1 MMKPSH
7 PGMVW
12 IIKKKKGTKPMKK
25 KVIMALLL
33 GLCVTATGYTGAYA
47 SETGTETVAETET
60 AAAEETTEAD
70 TEASSEAE
78 SAAETEALG
87 DEPDYKALDYVTLG
101 QYKGLEVTVSSL
113 DVTEEDIQQQYYDD
127 CSSHDKLLEVTEG
140 EVAEGDVVNIDYVG
154 SIDGVEFDGGTDK
167 GVDLT
172 IGSGT
177 FIPGFEDGLIG
188 AAIGKEVNINVTFP
202 ESYQNTDVAGKD
214 AVFAVTV
221 NFVKKAPE
229 MTDDIVA
236 EISDYKTVDEY
247 RQGIEAQLKA
257 DKETQQN
264 SDKING
270 ILNQIYSTSTIN
282 GYPEDVVNYRVA
294 QMKNKYIQ
302 IAEQADMTLA
312 DFLSNQLQMTE
323 EQFDEQCPAVIKQ
336 SMIQELLLKA
346 VAESENM
353 EISDEEYEAGIEKY
367 VESTGAESKET
378 LLANYTEAEIRR
390 SLIMDKALDF
400 LKENTTVK
408 VEGEEASEVE
418 SASGS
423 EAAPETETT
432 AETEAASGTE
442 TTAETVTET
451 ETETAAETE
460 SDTAAE

>member
-1 MMKPSH
+1 
-7 PGMVW
+7 
-12 IIKKKKGTKPMKK
+12 MKK

-47 SETGTETVAETET
+47 SETETETVAETET
-60 AAAEETTEAD
+60 AAEEDTAEAASET
-70 TEASSEAE
+70 SSEAASE
-78 SAAETEALG
+78 TAETEELG
-87 DEPDYKALDYVTLG
+87 EEPEYKALDYVTLG
-101 QYKGLEVTVSSL
+101 QYKALEVTVCSL
-113 DVTEEDIQQQYYDD
+113 DVTEDEIQQQFYDD
-127 CSSHDKLLEVTEG
+127 CSSHDKLLQVTEG

-188 AAIGKEVNINVTFP
+188 AAIGKEINVNVTFP
-202 ESYQNTDVAGKD
+202 ENYRNTDVAGKD

-247 RQGIEAQLKA
+247 RKGVEEQLKT
-257 DKETQQN
+257 DKEAQQN

-270 ILNQIYSTSTIN
+270 ILNQIYSASTIN
-282 GYPEDVVNYRVA
+282 GYPEEVVNYRTA
-294 QMKNKYIQ
+294 QMKAYYTQ
-302 IAEQADMTLA
+302 IAEQSDMTLA

-323 EQFDEQCPAVIKQ
+323 EQFDQQCPAVIKQ

-367 VESTGAESKET
+367 VKSTGAESKET
-378 LLANYTEAEIRR
+378 LLSQYTEAEIRR

-400 LKENTTVK
+400 LKENATVK
-408 VEGEEASEVE
+408 VEGEDESET
-418 SASGS
+418 SS
-423 EAAPETETT
+423 
-432 AETEAASGTE
+432 ETEAASEAETE
-442 TTAETVTET
+442 AVSETAAETVAET
-451 ETETAAETE
+451 ETETAAE
-460 SDTAAE
+460 

>member
-1 MMKPSH
+1 
-7 PGMVW
+7 
-12 IIKKKKGTKPMKK
+12 MKK

-47 SETGTETVAETET
+47 SETETETVAETET
-60 AAAEETTEAD
+60 AAEEDTAEAASET
-70 TEASSEAE
+70 SSEAASE
-78 SAAETEALG
+78 TAETEELG
-87 DEPDYKALDYVTLG
+87 EEPEYKALDYVTLG
-101 QYKGLEVTVSSL
+101 QYKALEVTVCSL
-113 DVTEEDIQQQYYDD
+113 DVTEDEIQQQFYDD
-127 CSSHDKLLEVTEG
+127 CSSHDKLLQVTEG

-188 AAIGKEVNINVTFP
+188 AAIGKEINVNVTFP
-202 ESYQNTDVAGKD
+202 ENYGKTDVAGKD

-236 EISDYKTVDEY
+236 EISDHKTVDEY
-247 RQGIEAQLKA
+247 RKGVEEQLKA
-257 DKETQQN
+257 DKEAQQN

-270 ILNQIYSTSTIN
+270 ILNQIYSASTIN
-282 GYPEDVVNYRVA
+282 GYPEEVVNYRTA
-294 QMKNKYIQ
+294 QMKAYYTQ
-302 IAEQADMTLA
+302 VAEQSDMTLA

-323 EQFDEQCPAVIKQ
+323 EQFDQQCPAVIKQ

-367 VESTGAESKET
+367 IKSTGAESKET
-378 LLANYTEAEIRR
+378 LLSQYTEAEIRR

-408 VEGEEASEVE
+408 VEGEDESET
-418 SASGS
+418 SS
-423 EAAPETETT
+423 
-432 AETEAASGTE
+432 ETEAASEAESTSETEAASEAESTSETE
-442 TTAETVTET
+442 TVSEAETEVASET
-451 ETETAAETE
+451 AAETETAAE
-460 SDTAAE
+460 

>member
-1 MMKPSH
+1 
-7 PGMVW
+7 
-12 IIKKKKGTKPMKK
+12 
-25 KVIMALLL
+25 MALLL

-47 SETGTETVAETET
+47 SETETETVAETET
-60 AAAEETTEAD
+60 AAEEDTAEAASET
-70 TEASSEAE
+70 SSEAASE
-78 SAAETEALG
+78 TAETEELG
-87 DEPDYKALDYVTLG
+87 EEPEYKALDYVTLG
-101 QYKGLEVTVSSL
+101 QYKALEVTVGSL
-113 DVTEEDIQQQYYDD
+113 DVTEDEIQQQFYDD
-127 CSSHDKLLEVTEG
+127 CSSHDKLLQVTEG

-172 IGSGT
+172 IGSVI

-188 AAIGKEVNINVTFP
+188 AAIGKEINVNVTFP
-202 ESYQNTDVAGKD
+202 EDYGNTDVAGKD

-236 EISDYKTVDEY
+236 EISDHKTVDEY
-247 RQGIEAQLKA
+247 RKGVEEQLKA
-257 DKETQQN
+257 DKEAQQN

-270 ILNQIYSTSTIN
+270 ILNQIYSASTIN
-282 GYPEDVVNYRVA
+282 GYPEEVVNYRTA
-294 QMKNKYIQ
+294 QMKAYYTQ
-302 IAEQADMTLA
+302 IAEQSDMTLA

-323 EQFDEQCPAVIKQ
+323 EQFDQQCPAVIKQ

-367 VESTGAESKET
+367 VKSTGAESKET
-378 LLANYTEAEIRR
+378 LLSQYTEAEIRR

-408 VEGEEASEVE
+408 VEGEDESET
-418 SASGS
+418 SS
-423 EAAPETETT
+423 
-432 AETEAASGTE
+432 ETEAASEAESISETE
-442 TTAETVTET
+442 TVSEAETEVASETAAET
-451 ETETAAETE
+451 ETETAAE
-460 SDTAAE
+460 

>member
-1 MMKPSH
+1 
-7 PGMVW
+7 
-12 IIKKKKGTKPMKK
+12 MKK

-47 SETGTETVAETET
+47 SETETETVAETET
-60 AAAEETTEAD
+60 AAEEDTAEAASET
-70 TEASSEAE
+70 SSEAASE
-78 SAAETEALG
+78 TAETEELG
-87 DEPDYKALDYVTLG
+87 EEPEYKALDYVTLG
-101 QYKGLEVTVSSL
+101 QYKALEVTVCSL
-113 DVTEEDIQQQYYDD
+113 DVTEDEIQQQFYDD
-127 CSSHDKLLEVTEG
+127 CSSHDKLLQVTEG

-188 AAIGKEVNINVTFP
+188 AAIGKEINVNVTFP
-202 ESYQNTDVAGKD
+202 ENYGNTDVAGKD

-236 EISDYKTVDEY
+236 EISDHKTVDEY
-247 RQGIEAQLKA
+247 RKGVEEQLKA
-257 DKETQQN
+257 DKEAQQN

-270 ILNQIYSTSTIN
+270 ILNQIYSASTIN
-282 GYPEDVVNYRVA
+282 GYPEEVVNYRTA
-294 QMKNKYIQ
+294 QMKAYYTQ
-302 IAEQADMTLA
+302 IAEQSDMTLA

-323 EQFDEQCPAVIKQ
+323 EQFDQQCPAVIKQ

-367 VESTGAESKET
+367 VKSTGAESKET
-378 LLANYTEAEIRR
+378 LLSQYTEAEIRR

-408 VEGEEASEVE
+408 VEGEDER
-418 SASGS
+418 
-423 EAAPETETT
+423 ETSS
-432 AETEAASGTE
+432 ETEAASEAESTSETE
-442 TTAETVTET
+442 TVSEAETEVASET
-451 ETETAAETE
+451 AAETETAAE
-460 SDTAAE
+460 

>member
-1 MMKPSH
+1 
-7 PGMVW
+7 
-12 IIKKKKGTKPMKK
+12 MKK

-47 SETGTETVAETET
+47 SETETETVAETET
-60 AAAEETTEAD
+60 AAEEDTAEAASET
-70 TEASSEAE
+70 SSEAASE
-78 SAAETEALG
+78 TAETEELG
-87 DEPDYKALDYVTLG
+87 EEPEYKALDYVTLG
-101 QYKGLEVTVSSL
+101 QYKALEVTVCSL
-113 DVTEEDIQQQYYDD
+113 DVTEDEIQQQFYDD
-127 CSSHDKLLEVTEG
+127 CSSHDKLLQVTEG

-188 AAIGKEVNINVTFP
+188 AAIGKEINVNVTFP
-202 ESYQNTDVAGKD
+202 ENYGKTDVAGKD

-221 NFVKKAPE
+221 NFVIKAPE

-236 EISDYKTVDEY
+236 EISDHKTVDEY
-247 RQGIEAQLKA
+247 RKGVEEQLKA
-257 DKETQQN
+257 DKEAQQN

-270 ILNQIYSTSTIN
+270 ILNQIYSASTIN
-282 GYPEDVVNYRVA
+282 GYPEEVVNYRTA
-294 QMKNKYIQ
+294 QMKAYYTQ
-302 IAEQADMTLA
+302 IAEQSDMTLA

-323 EQFDEQCPAVIKQ
+323 EQFDQQCPAVIKQ

-367 VESTGAESKET
+367 IKSTGAESKET
-378 LLANYTEAEIRR
+378 LLSQYTEAEIRR

-408 VEGEEASEVE
+408 VEGEDESET
-418 SASGS
+418 SS
-423 EAAPETETT
+423 
-432 AETEAASGTE
+432 ETEAASEAESTSETEVASEAESTSETE
-442 TTAETVTET
+442 TVSEAETEVASET
-451 ETETAAETE
+451 AAETETAAE
-460 SDTAAE
+460 

>member
-1 MMKPSH
+1 
-7 PGMVW
+7 
-12 IIKKKKGTKPMKK
+12 MKK

-47 SETGTETVAETET
+47 SETETETVAETET
-60 AAAEETTEAD
+60 AAEEDTAEAASET
-70 TEASSEAE
+70 SSEAASE
-78 SAAETEALG
+78 TAETEELG
-87 DEPDYKALDYVTLG
+87 EEPEYKALDYVTLG
-101 QYKGLEVTVSSL
+101 QYKALEVTVGSL
-113 DVTEEDIQQQYYDD
+113 DVTEDEIQQQFYDD
-127 CSSHDKLLEVTEG
+127 CSSHDKLLQVTEG

-188 AAIGKEVNINVTFP
+188 AAIGKEINVNVTFP
-202 ESYQNTDVAGKD
+202 ENYGNTDVAGKD

-236 EISDYKTVDEY
+236 EISDHKTVDEY
-247 RQGIEAQLKA
+247 RKGVEEQLKA
-257 DKETQQN
+257 DKEAQQN

-270 ILNQIYSTSTIN
+270 ILNQIYSASTIN
-282 GYPEDVVNYRVA
+282 GYPEEVVNYRTA
-294 QMKNKYIQ
+294 QMKAYYTQ
-302 IAEQADMTLA
+302 IAEQSDMTLA

-323 EQFDEQCPAVIKQ
+323 EQFDQQCPAVIKQ

-367 VESTGAESKET
+367 VKSTGAESKET
-378 LLANYTEAEIRR
+378 LLAQYTEAEIRR

-408 VEGEEASEVE
+408 VEGEDESET
-418 SASGS
+418 SS
-423 EAAPETETT
+423 
-432 AETEAASGTE
+432 ETEAASEAESTSETETVSETETEVASE
-442 TTAETVTET
+442 TTAET
-451 ETETAAETE
+451 ETETAAE
-460 SDTAAE
+460 

>member
-1 MMKPSH
+1 
-7 PGMVW
+7 
-12 IIKKKKGTKPMKK
+12 MKK

-47 SETGTETVAETET
+47 SETETATVAETET
-60 AAAEETTEAD
+60 AAEEDTAEAASET
-70 TEASSEAE
+70 SSEAASE
-78 SAAETEALG
+78 TAETEELG
-87 DEPDYKALDYVTLG
+87 EEPEYKALDYVTLG
-101 QYKGLEVTVSSL
+101 QYKALEVTVCSL
-113 DVTEEDIQQQYYDD
+113 DVTEDEIQQQFYDD
-127 CSSHDKLLEVTEG
+127 CSSHDKLLQVTEG

-188 AAIGKEVNINVTFP
+188 AAIGKEINVNVTFP
-202 ESYQNTDVAGKD
+202 ENYGNTDVAGKD

-236 EISDYKTVDEY
+236 EISDHKTVDEY
-247 RQGIEAQLKA
+247 RKGVEEQLKA
-257 DKETQQN
+257 DKEAQQN

-270 ILNQIYSTSTIN
+270 ILNQIYSASTIN
-282 GYPEDVVNYRVA
+282 GYPEEVVNYRTA
-294 QMKNKYIQ
+294 QMKAYYTQ
-302 IAEQADMTLA
+302 IAEQSDMTLA

-323 EQFDEQCPAVIKQ
+323 EQFDQQCPAVIKQ

-367 VESTGAESKET
+367 VKSTGAESKET
-378 LLANYTEAEIRR
+378 LLSQYTEAEIRR

-408 VEGEEASEVE
+408 VEGEDESET
-418 SASGS
+418 SS
-423 EAAPETETT
+423 
-432 AETEAASGTE
+432 ETEAASEAESTSETE
-442 TTAETVTET
+442 TVSEAETEVASET
-451 ETETAAETE
+451 AAETETAAE
-460 SDTAAE
+460 

>member
-1 MMKPSH
+1 
-7 PGMVW
+7 
-12 IIKKKKGTKPMKK
+12 MKK

-47 SETGTETVAETET
+47 SETETETVAETET
-60 AAAEETTEAD
+60 AAEEDTAEAASET
-70 TEASSEAE
+70 SSEAASE
-78 SAAETEALG
+78 TAETEELG
-87 DEPDYKALDYVTLG
+87 EEPEYKALDYVTLG
-101 QYKGLEVTVSSL
+101 QYKALEVTVCSL
-113 DVTEEDIQQQYYDD
+113 DVTEDEIQQQFYDD
-127 CSSHDKLLEVTEG
+127 CSSHDKLLQVTEG

-188 AAIGKEVNINVTFP
+188 AAIGKEINVNVTFP
-202 ESYQNTDVAGKD
+202 ENYGNTDVAGKD

-236 EISDYKTVDEY
+236 EISDHKTVDEY
-247 RQGIEAQLKA
+247 RKGVEEQLKA
-257 DKETQQN
+257 DKEAQQN

-270 ILNQIYSTSTIN
+270 ILNQIYSASTIN
-282 GYPEDVVNYRVA
+282 GYPEEVVNYRTA
-294 QMKNKYIQ
+294 QMKAYYTQ
-302 IAEQADMTLA
+302 IAEQSDMTLA

-323 EQFDEQCPAVIKQ
+323 EQFDQQCPAVIKQ

-367 VESTGAESKET
+367 VKSTGAESKET
-378 LLANYTEAEIRR
+378 LLSQYTEAEIRR

-408 VEGEEASEVE
+408 VEGEDESET
-418 SASGS
+418 SS
-423 EAAPETETT
+423 
-432 AETEAASGTE
+432 ETEAASEAESTSETE
-442 TTAETVTET
+442 TVSEAETEVASETAAET
-451 ETETAAETE
+451 ETETAAE
-460 SDTAAE
+460 

>member
-1 MMKPSH
+1 
-7 PGMVW
+7 
-12 IIKKKKGTKPMKK
+12 MKK

-47 SETGTETVAETET
+47 SETETETVAETET
-60 AAAEETTEAD
+60 AAEEDTAEAASET
-70 TEASSEAE
+70 SSEAATE
-78 SAAETEALG
+78 TAETEELG
-87 DEPDYKALDYVTLG
+87 EEPEYKALDYVTLG
-101 QYKGLEVTVSSL
+101 QYKALEVTVCSL
-113 DVTEEDIQQQYYDD
+113 DVTEDEIQQQFYDD
-127 CSSHDKLLEVTEG
+127 CSSHDKLLQVTEG

-188 AAIGKEVNINVTFP
+188 AAIGKEINVNVTFP
-202 ESYQNTDVAGKD
+202 ENYGNTDVAGKD

-236 EISDYKTVDEY
+236 EISDHKTVDEY
-247 RQGIEAQLKA
+247 RKGVEEQLKA
-257 DKETQQN
+257 DKEAQQN

-270 ILNQIYSTSTIN
+270 ILNQIYSASTIN
-282 GYPEDVVNYRVA
+282 GYPEEVVNYRTA
-294 QMKNKYIQ
+294 QMKAYYTQ
-302 IAEQADMTLA
+302 IAEQSDMTLA

-323 EQFDEQCPAVIKQ
+323 EQFDQQCPAVIKQ

-367 VESTGAESKET
+367 IKSTGAESKET
-378 LLANYTEAEIRR
+378 LLSQYTEAEIRR

-408 VEGEEASEVE
+408 VEGEDESET
-418 SASGS
+418 SS
-423 EAAPETETT
+423 
-432 AETEAASGTE
+432 ETEAASEAESTSETE
-442 TTAETVTET
+442 TVSEAETEVASETAAET
-451 ETETAAETE
+451 ETETAAE
-460 SDTAAE
+460 

>member
-1 MMKPSH
+1 
-7 PGMVW
+7 
-12 IIKKKKGTKPMKK
+12 MKK

-47 SETGTETVAETET
+47 SETETETVAETET
-60 AAAEETTEAD
+60 EAEEDTAEAASE
-70 TEASSEAE
+70 TSSEAASE
-78 SAAETEALG
+78 TAETEELG
-87 DEPDYKALDYVTLG
+87 EEPEYKALDYVTLG
-101 QYKGLEVTVSSL
+101 QYKALEVTVGSL
-113 DVTEEDIQQQYYDD
+113 DVTEDEIQQQFYDD
-127 CSSHDKLLEVTEG
+127 CSSHDKLLQVTEG

-188 AAIGKEVNINVTFP
+188 AAIGKEINVNVTFP
-202 ESYQNTDVAGKD
+202 ENYGNTDVAGKD

-236 EISDYKTVDEY
+236 EISDHKTVDEY
-247 RQGIEAQLKA
+247 RKGVEEQLKA
-257 DKETQQN
+257 DKEAQQN

-270 ILNQIYSTSTIN
+270 ILNQIYSASTIN
-282 GYPEDVVNYRVA
+282 GYPEEVVNYRTA
-294 QMKNKYIQ
+294 QMKAYYTQ
-302 IAEQADMTLA
+302 IAEQSDMTLA

-323 EQFDEQCPAVIKQ
+323 EQFDQQCPAVIKQ

-367 VESTGAESKET
+367 VKSTGAESKET
-378 LLANYTEAEIRR
+378 LLSQYTEAEIRR

-408 VEGEEASEVE
+408 VEGEDESET
-418 SASGS
+418 SS
-423 EAAPETETT
+423 
-432 AETEAASGTE
+432 ETEAASEAESTSETE
-442 TTAETVTET
+442 TVSEAETEVASET
-451 ETETAAETE
+451 AAETETAAE
-460 SDTAAE
+460 SDFERR

>member
-1 MMKPSH
+1 
-7 PGMVW
+7 
-12 IIKKKKGTKPMKK
+12 MKK

-47 SETGTETVAETET
+47 SETETETVAETET
-60 AAAEETTEAD
+60 AAEEDTAEAASET
-70 TEASSEAE
+70 SSEAASE
-78 SAAETEALG
+78 TAETEELG
-87 DEPDYKALDYVTLG
+87 EEPEYKALDYVTLG
-101 QYKGLEVTVSSL
+101 QYKALEVTVCSL
-113 DVTEEDIQQQYYDD
+113 DVTEDEIQQQFYDD
-127 CSSHDKLLEVTEG
+127 CSSHDKLLQVTEG

-188 AAIGKEVNINVTFP
+188 AAIGKEINVNVTFP
-202 ESYQNTDVAGKD
+202 ENYGNTDVAGKD

-236 EISDYKTVDEY
+236 EISDHKTVDEY
-247 RQGIEAQLKA
+247 RKGVEEQLKA
-257 DKETQQN
+257 DKEAQQN

-270 ILNQIYSTSTIN
+270 ILNQIYSASTIN
-282 GYPEDVVNYRVA
+282 GYPEEVVNYRTA
-294 QMKNKYIQ
+294 QMKAYYTQ
-302 IAEQADMTLA
+302 IAEQSDMTLA

-323 EQFDEQCPAVIKQ
+323 EQFDQQCPAVIKQ

-367 VESTGAESKET
+367 IKSTGAESKET
-378 LLANYTEAEIRR
+378 LLSQYTEAEIRR

-408 VEGEEASEVE
+408 VEGEDESET
-418 SASGS
+418 SS
-423 EAAPETETT
+423 
-432 AETEAASGTE
+432 ETEAASEAESTSETE
-442 TTAETVTET
+442 TVSEAETEVASETAAET
-451 ETETAAETE
+451 ETETAAE
-460 SDTAAE
+460 

>member
-1 MMKPSH
+1 
-7 PGMVW
+7 
-12 IIKKKKGTKPMKK
+12 MKK

-47 SETGTETVAETET
+47 SETETETVAETET
-60 AAAEETTEAD
+60 AAEEDTAEAASET
-70 TEASSEAE
+70 SSEAASE
-78 SAAETEALG
+78 TAETEELG
-87 DEPDYKALDYVTLG
+87 EEPEYKALDYVTLG
-101 QYKGLEVTVSSL
+101 QYKALEVTVCSL
-113 DVTEEDIQQQYYDD
+113 DVTEDEIQQQFYDD
-127 CSSHDKLLEVTEG
+127 CSSHDKLLQVTEG

-188 AAIGKEVNINVTFP
+188 AAIGKEINVNVTFP
-202 ESYQNTDVAGKD
+202 ENYGNTDVAGKD

-236 EISDYKTVDEY
+236 EISDHKTVDEY
-247 RQGIEAQLKA
+247 RKGVEEQLKA
-257 DKETQQN
+257 DKEAQQN

-270 ILNQIYSTSTIN
+270 ILNQIYSASTIN
-282 GYPEDVVNYRVA
+282 GYPEEVVNYRTS
-294 QMKNKYIQ
+294 QMKAYYTQ
-302 IAEQADMTLA
+302 VAEQSDMTLA

-323 EQFDEQCPAVIKQ
+323 EQFDQQCPAVIKQ
-336 SMIQELLLKA
+336 SMVQELLLKA
-346 VAESENM
+346 VAEFENM

-367 VESTGAESKET
+367 VKSTGAESKET
-378 LLANYTEAEIRR
+378 LLSQYTEAEIRR

-408 VEGEEASEVE
+408 VEGEDESET
-418 SASGS
+418 SS
-423 EAAPETETT
+423 
-432 AETEAASGTE
+432 ETEAASEAESTSETE
-442 TTAETVTET
+442 TVSEAETEVASET
-451 ETETAAETE
+451 AAETETAAE
-460 SDTAAE
+460 

>member
-1 MMKPSH
+1 
-7 PGMVW
+7 
-12 IIKKKKGTKPMKK
+12 MKK

-47 SETGTETVAETET
+47 SETETETVAETET
-60 AAAEETTEAD
+60 AAEEDTAEAASET
-70 TEASSEAE
+70 SSEAASE
-78 SAAETEALG
+78 TAETEELG
-87 DEPDYKALDYVTLG
+87 EEPEYKALDYVTLG
-101 QYKGLEVTVSSL
+101 QYKALEVTVCSL
-113 DVTEEDIQQQYYDD
+113 DVTEDEIQQQFYDD
-127 CSSHDKLLEVTEG
+127 CSSHDKLLQVTEG

-188 AAIGKEVNINVTFP
+188 AAIGKEINVNVTFP
-202 ESYQNTDVAGKD
+202 ENYKNTDVAGKD

-236 EISDYKTVDEY
+236 EISDHKTVDEY
-247 RQGIEAQLKA
+247 RKGVEEQLKA
-257 DKETQQN
+257 DKEAQQN

-270 ILNQIYSTSTIN
+270 ILNQIYSASTIN
-282 GYPEDVVNYRVA
+282 GYPEEVVNYRTA
-294 QMKNKYIQ
+294 QMKAYYTQ
-302 IAEQADMTLA
+302 IAEQSDMTLA

-323 EQFDEQCPAVIKQ
+323 EQFDQQCPAVIKQ

-367 VESTGAESKET
+367 VKSTGAESKET
-378 LLANYTEAEIRR
+378 LLAQYTEAEIRR

-408 VEGEEASEVE
+408 VEGEDESET
-418 SASGS
+418 SS
-423 EAAPETETT
+423 ETETASEAEST
-432 AETEAASGTE
+432 SETETVSETE
-442 TTAETVTET
+442 TEVASETAAET
-451 ETETAAETE
+451 ETETAAE
-460 SDTAAE
+460 

>member
-1 MMKPSH
+1 
-7 PGMVW
+7 
-12 IIKKKKGTKPMKK
+12 MKK

-47 SETGTETVAETET
+47 SETETETVAETET
-60 AAAEETTEAD
+60 AAEEDTAEAASET
-70 TEASSEAE
+70 SSEAASE
-78 SAAETEALG
+78 TAETEELG
-87 DEPDYKALDYVTLG
+87 DEPEYKALDYVTLG
-101 QYKGLEVTVSSL
+101 QYKALEVTVCSL
-113 DVTEEDIQQQYYDD
+113 DVTEDEIQQQFYDD
-127 CSSHDKLLEVTEG
+127 CSSHDKLLQVTEG

-188 AAIGKEVNINVTFP
+188 AAIGKEINVNVTFP
-202 ESYQNTDVAGKD
+202 ENYGKTDVAGKD

-236 EISDYKTVDEY
+236 EISDHKTVDEY
-247 RQGIEAQLKA
+247 RKGVEEQLKA
-257 DKETQQN
+257 DKEAQQN

-270 ILNQIYSTSTIN
+270 ILNQIYSASTIN
-282 GYPEDVVNYRVA
+282 GYPEEVVNYRTA
-294 QMKNKYIQ
+294 QMKAYYTQ
-302 IAEQADMTLA
+302 IAEQSDMTLA

-323 EQFDEQCPAVIKQ
+323 EQFDQQCPAVIKQ

-367 VESTGAESKET
+367 IKSTGAESKET
-378 LLANYTEAEIRR
+378 LLSQYTEAEIRR
-390 SLIMDKALDF
+390 SLLMDKALDF

-408 VEGEEASEVE
+408 VEGEDESET
-418 SASGS
+418 SS
-423 EAAPETETT
+423 
-432 AETEAASGTE
+432 ETEAASEAESTSETEVASEAESTSETE
-442 TTAETVTET
+442 TVSEAETEVASET
-451 ETETAAETE
+451 AAETETAAE
-460 SDTAAE
+460 

>member
-1 MMKPSH
+1 
-7 PGMVW
+7 
-12 IIKKKKGTKPMKK
+12 MKK

-47 SETGTETVAETET
+47 SETETETVAETET
-60 AAAEETTEAD
+60 AAEEDTAEAASET
-70 TEASSEAE
+70 SSEAASE
-78 SAAETEALG
+78 TAETEELG
-87 DEPDYKALDYVTLG
+87 EEPEYKALDYVTLG
-101 QYKGLEVTVSSL
+101 QYKALEVTVGSL
-113 DVTEEDIQQQYYDD
+113 DVTEDEIQQQFYDD
-127 CSSHDKLLEVTEG
+127 CSSHDKLLQVTEG

-188 AAIGKEVNINVTFP
+188 AAIGKEINVNVTFP
-202 ESYQNTDVAGKD
+202 ENYGNTDVAGKD

-236 EISDYKTVDEY
+236 EISDHKTVDEY
-247 RQGIEAQLKA
+247 RKGVEEQLKA
-257 DKETQQN
+257 DKEAQQN

-270 ILNQIYSTSTIN
+270 ILNQIYSASTIN
-282 GYPEDVVNYRVA
+282 GYPEEVVNYRTA
-294 QMKNKYIQ
+294 QMKAYYTQ
-302 IAEQADMTLA
+302 IAEQSDMTLA

-323 EQFDEQCPAVIKQ
+323 EQFDQQCPAVIKQ

-367 VESTGAESKET
+367 VKSTGAESKET
-378 LLANYTEAEIRR
+378 LLSQYTEAEIRR

-408 VEGEEASEVE
+408 VEGEDER
-418 SASGS
+418 
-423 EAAPETETT
+423 ETSS
-432 AETEAASGTE
+432 ETEAASEAESTSETE
-442 TTAETVTET
+442 TVSEAETEVASETAAET
-451 ETETAAETE
+451 ETETAAE
-460 SDTAAE
+460 